1 MRKFIQNS
9 FFLLASIAELIIA
22 AIMFMALAIITI
34 KFAYLIFFVPGYF
47 DSINSLSSFLYNT
60 MNIVIGIE
68 FIKMLV
74 KPTPE
79 NVIEV
84 LLFATSRQI
93 IMSHADVS
101 DMAIGIV
108 CIGILFAIKKFLFVH
123 QEETCYSLYR
133 AGHKVKFVNRV
144 EKVKIPLDKG
154 STLRDVMENELG
166 NRNEKISI
174 DSTIYYNGVA
184 LKVANIEN
192 GKISSVEIIK
202 EIK

>member
-1 MRKFIQNS
+1 MKKLVQNS
-9 FFLLASIAELIIA
+9 FFTMASVAELIIA
-22 AIMFMALAIITI
+22 GIMFLALGIITI

-93 IMSHADVS
+93 IMSHAKVM
-101 DMAIGIV
+101 DMAIGVV
-108 CIGILFAIKKFLFVH
+108 CIAILFAIKKFLVVK
-123 QEETCYSLYR
+123 QAET
-133 AGHKVKFVNRV
+133 K
-144 EKVKIPLDKG
+144 
-154 STLRDVMENELG
+154 
-166 NRNEKISI
+166 
-174 DSTIYYNGVA
+174 
-184 LKVANIEN
+184 
-192 GKISSVEIIK
+192 
-202 EIK
+202 

>member
-1 MRKFIQNS
+1 MKKLIQNS
-9 FFLLASIAELIIA
+9 FFMMATVAELIIA
-22 AIMFMALAIITI
+22 GIMFLALGIITI

-84 LLFATSRQI
+84 LVFATSRQI
-93 IMSHADVS
+93 IMSHAKVL

-108 CIGILFAIKKFLFVH
+108 CIAILFAIKKFLFIDH
-123 QEETCYSLYR
+123 EETCCSLYR
-133 AGHKVKFVNRV
+133 ATHKVKFVNKA

-154 STLRDVMENELG
+154 NTLRDVLENELAS
-166 NRNEKISI
+166 RNEVI
-174 DSTIYYNGVA
+174 DIDATVYYNGVI
-184 LKVANIEN
+184 LKVANIQN
-192 GKISSVEIIK
+192 GIISSVEIIK
-202 EIK
+202 EAK

>member
-9 FFLLASIAELIIA
+9 FFMLASIAELIIA
-22 AIMFMALAIITI
+22 GIMFMALAIITI
-34 KFAYLIFFVPGYF
+34 KFAYVIFFVPGYF

-79 NVIEV
+79 N
-84 LLFATSRQI
+84 
-93 IMSHADVS
+93 
-101 DMAIGIV
+101 
-108 CIGILFAIKKFLFVH
+108 
-123 QEETCYSLYR
+123 
-133 AGHKVKFVNRV
+133 
-144 EKVKIPLDKG
+144 
-154 STLRDVMENELG
+154 
-166 NRNEKISI
+166 
-174 DSTIYYNGVA
+174 
-184 LKVANIEN
+184 